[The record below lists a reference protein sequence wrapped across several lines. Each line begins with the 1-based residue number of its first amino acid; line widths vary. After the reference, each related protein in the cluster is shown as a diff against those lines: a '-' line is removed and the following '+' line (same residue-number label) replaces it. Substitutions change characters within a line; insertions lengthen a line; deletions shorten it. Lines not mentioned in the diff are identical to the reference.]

1 MLSLDLSKFGWYDR
15 NWKVLF
21 WWKSLEIKA
30 KIWKNRRLSFRSHHQ
45 KACFLS
51 IQKSIINLPQ
61 SIPKPLIFFSKIT
74 DTDANHFPSQSSSF
88 FNKAKECQSASSSL
102 ATSSIFAY
110 YPPSPSQSNPPH
122 FTSLHSPQT
131 LCWSCIRIPAWPR
144 WYLSWSRHWRF
155 QCWSLLTCFWVYPLM
170 MAA

>member
-1 MLSLDLSKFGWYDR
+1 MKGIILMEKFR
-15 NWKVLF
+15 NKG
-21 WWKSLEIKA
+21 EIM
-30 KIWKNRRLSFRSHHQ
+30 KIWNIVFSISLSS
-45 KACFLS
+45 KGPFL
-51 IQKSIINLPQ
+51 IYRKVYHKSP
-61 SIPKPLIFFSKIT
+61 SKHPKTPYFFYKIT

-110 YPPSPSQSNPPH
+110 YPQFPSQSNPPH

-131 LCWSCIRIPAWPR
+131 LCWSCIRIPEWPR

-170 MAA
+170 MVT